1 MSKSPRLPQFGFQR
15 NRGYVQN
22 FSFRADLLRGFVL
35 EDWVKDIP
43 GGTPSTSL
51 AFGWDVLYWISPN
64 SNGTF
69 PISPVDFDNLNE
81 LQEVKS
87 MLAERVIEW
96 TEEWE
101 QQGLQEGL
109 QEGRQEECIS
119 LVTRLLIRK
128 FGIHPELGPSLVQLQ
143 NLPVEK
149 LEGLTEAIFDW
160 VEVSDFNE
168 WLTQQLAN

>member
-1 MSKSPRLPQFGFQR
+1 MDHDHSYKLL
-15 NRGYVQN
+15 
-22 FSFRADLLRGFVL
+22 FSHPEMVADLLRGFVL

-101 QQGLQEGL
+101 QQGLQS
-109 QEGRQEECIS
+109 C
-119 LVTRLLIRK
+119 
-128 FGIHPELGPSLVQLQ
+128 LGDQKIDVV
-143 NLPVEK
+143 VEIK
-149 LEGLTEAIFDW
+149 LSSSIEYRAK
-160 VEVSDFNE
+160 
-168 WLTQQLAN
+168 QQG